1 MPNNLD
7 KPITPPRGVYKRCGP
22 VSEYYNQ
29 RTDDW
34 DTYKTGDWLDN
45 WWNNQSDLISDNK
58 AGFAG
63 AFGQWAMGN
72 PDWTCRDD
80 GSDSD
85 CDLSLCDNRVL
96 NDRGDDIRATYYILE
111 SVNRLHTY
119 FTGLG
124 EAFTTA
130 ALGAALAKDSW
141 ATTFYKDKDDK
152 SVTALREV
160 LNAVT
165 TIVGIGAS
173 FAGLA
178 GPIAGALAGAG
189 SAIAGGASGATSA
202 VVGQQYVVLDSNDF
216 GTILTAFIVRMTPS
230 RNLLTWVASLEK
242 WSPTLSSP
250 SRRLITSSWLARSI
264 MTPTFAVIFPVV
276 PSWSTK
282 ASTRMLSPMP

>member
-1 MPNNLD
+1 METTTQSNLYLAGKKYNNVMVSQSFFHTSSLGSTMLPSLTFAALALLSVVQGAPSSPNNLD
-7 KPITPPRGVYKRCGP
+7 KPIAATRGVYKRCGP

-34 DTYKTGDWLDN
+34 DTHKTGDWLDS
-45 WWNNQSDLISDNK
+45 WWSNQNDLISNNK

-72 PDWTCRDD
+72 PDWSCRDD

-96 NDRGDDIRATYYILE
+96 NDRGEDIRPTYYVLE

-124 EAFTTA
+124 EAFATA

-160 LNAVT
+160 LNGVA

-189 SAIAGGASGATSA
+189 SAIVGGASGATSA
-202 VVGQQYVVLDSNDF
+202 VVGQQYVTSLGPSVRLSRM
-216 GTILTAFIVRMTPS
+216 LTVIIARTTPS
-230 RNLLTWVASLEK
+230 RNR
-242 WSPTLSSP
+242 PT
-250 SRRLITSSWLARSI
+250 
-264 MTPTFAVIFPVV
+264 
-276 PSWSTK
+276 
-282 ASTRMLSPMP
+282 